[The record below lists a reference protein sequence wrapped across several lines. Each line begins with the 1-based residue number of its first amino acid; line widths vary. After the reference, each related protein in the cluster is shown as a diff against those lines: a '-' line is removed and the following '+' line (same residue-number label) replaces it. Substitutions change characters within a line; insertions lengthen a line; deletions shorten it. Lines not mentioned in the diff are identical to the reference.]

1 MADERER
8 IEEQPEVKREL
19 QRSGGA
25 PRTAPEV
32 APEHK
37 TSITLWLGV
46 MLGLAIVYYLLR
58 LQALGVLGPYLA
70 PTKRV
75 VVGAMAAALV
85 LALSRAIEAYFIEPN
100 CNRVTQFNLKHI
112 LKLATWVVL
121 ALIAISV
128 LFANWYAAAASLGLI
143 SLVLGFALQTPIT
156 SLIGWVYIL
165 VREPYRVGDRI
176 RIGDALGDVIDVDDL
191 DTTLWE
197 VGGQHL
203 SGFHPSG
210 RVIKFPNANVL
221 NQPVYN
227 YSWPLFPYIWNEI
240 KFQVGYDSDLTYV
253 ADTMRKA
260 AEEEIGEAMMERV
273 RTFRE
278 LLARTPVDQV
288 EVSERPSVSFR
299 VADNTWLEAVL
310 RYIVEPK
317 QSGAVRTRL
326 LRAML
331 ERLNEHPER
340 VRFPR
345 GDAR

>member
-1 MADERER
+1 MDEDRER
-8 IEEQPEVKREL
+8 LEAQPDVQREL

-25 PRTAPEV
+25 PRAISEV
-32 APEHK
+32 EPRHK
-37 TSITLWLGV
+37 ARIAWWLGV
-46 MLGLAIVYYLLR
+46 LAVLAVLYYLMR
-58 LQALGVLGPYLA
+58 LDAFEALGRYLPPA
-70 PTKRV
+70 RRV

-85 LALSRAIEAYFIEPN
+85 LALSRAIEAFVIEPN
-100 CNRVTQFNLKHI
+100 CNRVTQYNLKHI
-112 LKLATWVVL
+112 LKLGTWLVL
-121 ALIAISV
+121 ALIGVSV

-176 RIGDALGDVIDVDDL
+176 RIGDALGDVIDVDYL

-197 VGGQHL
+197 LGGEHL

-221 NQPVYN
+221 EQPVYN

-240 KFQVGYDSDLTYV
+240 KFQIGYDSDLAFV
-253 ADTMRKA
+253 SETMRAA
-260 AEEEIGEAMMERV
+260 AEEETGAVMMERV
-273 RTFRE
+273 RLFRD
-278 LLARTPVDQV
+278 LLAKTPVDQV
-288 EVSERPSVSFR
+288 NVSEKPAVFFR
-299 VADNTWLEAVL
+299 VAENTWLEAVV
-310 RYIVEPK
+310 RYVVDPK
-317 QSGAVRTRL
+317 ESGPVKARL
-326 LRAML
+326 LTTML
-331 ERLNEHPER
+331 QRLNAQPDR

>member
-8 IEEQPEVKREL
+8 IEEQPDVQHEL

-25 PRTAPEV
+25 PRPAPEV
-32 APEHK
+32 APEHR
-37 TSITLWLGV
+37 TGITLWLAV

-58 LQALGVLGPYLA
+58 LQAFGVLGPYLA
-70 PTKRV
+70 PTRRV

-85 LALSRAIEAYFIEPN
+85 LALARAVEAFLIEPN

-128 LFANWYAAAASLGLI
+128 LFANWYAAAGSRGRS

-176 RIGDALGDVIDVDDL
+176 RIGDAVGDVIDVDYL

-227 YSWPLFPYIWNEI
+227 YSCPLFPYIWNEI
-240 KFQVGYDSDLTYV
+240 RFQIGYDSDLAFV
-253 ADTMRKA
+253 EQTMRTT
-260 AEEEIGEAMMERV
+260 AEAEIGEAMMERV
-273 RTFRE
+273 RVFRE
-278 LLARTPVDQV
+278 LLSRTPVDQV

-317 QSGAVRTRL
+317 QSGAVRSRL

-331 ERLNEHPER
+331 ERLNEQPGR
-340 VRFPR
+340 VRFPK